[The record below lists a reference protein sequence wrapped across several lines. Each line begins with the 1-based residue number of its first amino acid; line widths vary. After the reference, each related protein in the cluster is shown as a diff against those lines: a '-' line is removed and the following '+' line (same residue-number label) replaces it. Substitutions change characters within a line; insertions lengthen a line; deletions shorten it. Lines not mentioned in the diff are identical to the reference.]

1 MRLRISIIILILLSF
16 SNIGAFSSD
25 KRRIDCFDDL
35 EYVCI
40 NNSKFVENGIKI
52 QYKTKND
59 KQNEIYRI
67 NKYFSN
73 SNVYNCEQL
82 TENKMKLYDK
92 DIKIEIEFWADSKYS
107 YVTMTFMNINDVYRT
122 EDLLGMFK
130 ELINKECEDIQYYR
144 YYKGKV
150 TSNSEEEY
158 INNMFSYISKSQILE
173 LSNGYTGSG
182 YCTNGEKINFTIS
195 SYDTGAYMII
205 GTPIIFTTY

>member
-16 SNIGAFSSD
+16 FNIGAFSSD
-25 KRRIDCFDDL
+25 KRKINCFNDL
-35 EYVCI
+35 EYACI

-52 QYKTKND
+52 QYKTKKD

-67 NKYFSN
+67 NQYFSN
-73 SNVYNCEQL
+73 GNVYNCEQL
-82 TENKMKLYDK
+82 AENKIKLYDK
-92 DIKIEIEFWADSKYS
+92 DIKIEIESWADSKYS
-107 YVTMTFMNINDVYRT
+107 YVTMTLVNNNELYRT
-122 EDLLGMFK
+122 EDLLGVFK

-158 INNMFSYISKSQILE
+158 MDNISNCISKFQILE

-195 SYDTGAYMII
+195 NYDTGAYMII